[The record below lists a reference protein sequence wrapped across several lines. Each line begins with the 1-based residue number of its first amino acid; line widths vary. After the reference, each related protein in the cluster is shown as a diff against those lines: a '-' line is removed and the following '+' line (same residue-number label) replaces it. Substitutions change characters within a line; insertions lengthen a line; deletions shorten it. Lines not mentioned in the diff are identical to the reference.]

1 MTDELIRRLMA
12 AGLTKQ
18 QANSVTAET
27 LVQLFM
33 QDDGKLLMREAQLRV
48 AEMQKMMEMLMKDY
62 ADLKQKITGLSDNLL
77 AITEAQRDYGTI
89 VDEKAK
95 TVLALYAALIGLN
108 EKAGASGD
116 EAVRNAGYIVY
127 AYLGGQAK
135 RDYNGADERWKDDPN
150 VIQM

>member
-27 LVQLFM
+27 LVQFFM
-33 QDDGKLLMREAQLRV
+33 KDDGKLLMREAQLHV
-48 AEMQKMMEMLMKDY
+48 AEMQKTVEMLKKDY
-62 ADLKQKITGLSDNLL
+62 TDLKQKITGLSDNLL
-77 AITEAQRDYGTI
+77 AITEAQKDYGTI

-135 RDYNGADERWKDDPN
+135 RDYSGTDGRWRDDPD